1 MVREMPGNW
10 HQAFAMA
17 RSAVLGAWTL
27 DDGRLISGRCCSAVS
42 LIEVA
47 RQASDGEKESCE
59 VRRA

>member
-10 HQAFAMA
+10 HQAFATA
-17 RSAVLGAWTL
+17 RSAVLGVWTL
-27 DDGRLISGRCCSAVS
+27 DIWAVLHAVS
-42 LIEVA
+42 LIEAA